1 MPRNIEIKARA
12 RQFETQRRVAEEL
25 GNGNVERVVQEDTF
39 FNVSTGR
46 LKLRV
51 VEDGRGELIYYERP
65 DSTGPKESQYVRTKV
80 DDPTELREVLSRAL
94 GVRAILRKKRSVYF
108 HGQTRIHFDEV
119 EQLGSFIELEVEL
132 QPHQTVEEGTAIARE
147 LIARLK
153 IEIEDF
159 VPVAYVDLL

>member
-1 MPRNIEIKARA
+1 
-12 RQFETQRRVAEEL
+12 
-25 GNGNVERVVQEDTF
+25 
-39 FNVSTGR
+39 
-46 LKLRV
+46 
-51 VEDGRGELIYYERP
+51 
-65 DSTGPKESQYVRTKV
+65 
-80 DDPTELREVLSRAL
+80 LREVLSRAL